1 MLNYSNTINHELF
14 NLKLIITTI
23 KVYNLINPFSLNFY
37 IISMCN
43 FSKPLYIKV
52 TRLIFKGSA

>member
-23 KVYNLINPFSLNFY
+23 KVYNLINPFSLNLY
-37 IISMCN
+37 VTNTCN
-43 FSKPLYIKV
+43 FTKPLYTKV
-52 TRLIFKGSA
+52 TRLTFKEGA